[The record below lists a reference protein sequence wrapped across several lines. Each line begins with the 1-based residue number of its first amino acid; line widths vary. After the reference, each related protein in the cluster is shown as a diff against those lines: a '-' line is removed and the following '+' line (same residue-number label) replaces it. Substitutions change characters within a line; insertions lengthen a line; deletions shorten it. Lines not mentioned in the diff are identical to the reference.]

1 MGGNKRHSRFFE
13 KLRQRRRSRETRR
26 VQRGGNNEPGLLD
39 HADAPAITVKDP
51 IEFNVRFQPT
61 LKANEHGPNFSTY
74 QTAHEPYP
82 VWTAPTPPTKYLIVC
97 WDPDVKEGKSFL
109 HWLVINCSGSD
120 NSDGKVIASWYPP
133 APPPGTGKHR
143 YVIGLMKQEND
154 LQMEEI
160 TDRQNFNATEFAQ
173 KHTLSPIAYRGFR
186 VETPPI
192 FVPDPPAPQVKPIE
206 APPQETP
213 QPQQAGQQA
222 VTPPPPPPSQAVIL
236 PPVPPLPP
244 A

>member
-1 MGGNKRHSRFFE
+1 MGRSKRYSRFFE
-13 KLRQRRRSRETRR
+13 KLRQRRRSRHTRR
-26 VQRGGNNEPGLLD
+26 VQRGGNQDPGLLD
-39 HADAPAITVKDP
+39 HADAPAITVNEP
-51 IEFNVRFQPT
+51 IDFNVRFQPT
-61 LKANEHGPNFSTY
+61 VKANEHGPSFSTY

-82 VWTAPTPPTKYLIVC
+82 VWTVPAPPTKYMIVC

-109 HWLVINCSGSD
+109 HWLVINCSGAD

-143 YVIGLMKQEND
+143 YILGLMKQSGD
-154 LQMEEI
+154 LQMDEI
-160 TDRQNFNATEFAQ
+160 TDRQNFNPTDFAQ
-173 KHTLSPIAYRGFR
+173 KHNLSPIAYRGFR

-192 FVPDPPAPQVKPIE
+192 FVPDPPAPEVKPIE
-206 APPQETP
+206 QKPPP

-222 VTPPPPPPSQAVIL
+222 VTPPPPPVSQALVI